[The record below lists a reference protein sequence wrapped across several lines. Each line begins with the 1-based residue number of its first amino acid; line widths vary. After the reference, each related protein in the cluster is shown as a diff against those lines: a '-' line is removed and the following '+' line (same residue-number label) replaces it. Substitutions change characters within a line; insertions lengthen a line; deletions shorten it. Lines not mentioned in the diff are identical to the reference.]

1 MKPRNNPRV
10 LGLFGA
16 FLLLLASCAQD
27 NQPNTPATSTS
38 STGTNVAA
46 AQAAC
51 VGMEGWPSKKLEA
64 LDTLQVDSS
73 QFISADVLKSWAIET
88 DKAGLRATANK
99 AHDEYIDRLA
109 ARLRCA
115 GVQNVYTEDVPIT
128 RWEAKEWGITI
139 SSNGVEPQIFTAGY
153 APYSGTTP
161 AKGVTAP
168 LIYLNSDTP
177 ATAENAAGKI
187 VVYDVPQSQLPLL
200 AFAALAMGIH
210 DPVGFAAEAAPKI
223 YNRPFLNNAGI
234 LERLEQ
240 LESAGAAGAI
250 AVLPVAHETAYGNY
264 TPYEGDVLNSP
275 TLYVGKEAGARLKQ
289 LAQTQTPATLTLTAD
304 IAETK
309 TRNLFGVL
317 PGVSNE
323 LTVVNSHT
331 DGTNYIEDNGPDAI
345 IGMAQYM
352 SRLPQA
358 SRPRSMMFMLS
369 AGHFTGGRAIRK
381 FIADH
386 QADGLIGRI
395 ASIVTIEHLGAKE
408 WEPDANGVLQP
419 TGKNEPSATFMPQIK
434 ALADA
439 TVDMYAHA
447 NVGWGAALKPQN
459 PDNVGKDGKDP
470 VWPGE
475 GQYFYQAAKLPTANY
490 ITGPYYLLNW
500 GVDTVSKTDFDRMR
514 KLMIAFTQMQLNLS
528 TIPKVSLA
536 QEDPVVVSTGTRTQN
551 KPR

>member
-1 MKPRNNPRV
+1 MKVPGNEINPDILV
-10 LGLFGA
+10 
-16 FLLLLASCAQD
+16 
-27 NQPNTPATSTS
+27 
-38 STGTNVAA
+38 
-46 AQAAC
+46 
-51 VGMEGWPSKKLEA
+51 
-64 LDTLQVDSS
+64 
-73 QFISADVLKSWAIET
+73 
-88 DKAGLRATANK
+88 
-99 AHDEYIDRLA
+99 
-109 ARLRCA
+109 
-115 GVQNVYTEDVPIT
+115 
-128 RWEAKEWGITI
+128 
-139 SSNGVEPQIFTAGY
+139 AGY
-153 APYSGTTP
+153 APYSGTTS

-168 LIYLNSDTP
+168 LVYLNNDTP

-187 VVYDVPQSQLPLL
+187 VVYDVPQTQLPLL

-210 DPVGFAAEAAPKI
+210 EPVQFATDAATKI
-223 YNRPFLNNAGI
+223 YDRPFLNNGGI
-234 LERLEQ
+234 LDRLEQ
-240 LESAGAAGAI
+240 LEEAGAAGAI
-250 AVLPVAHETAYGNY
+250 AILPVAHETAFGNY
-264 TPYEGDVLNSP
+264 TPYEGDLLNSP

-289 LAQTQTPATLTLTAD
+289 LAQTQTPVTLTLTAD
-304 IAETK
+304 IAETT

-352 SRLPQA
+352 VRLPKA
-358 SRPRSMMFMLS
+358 NRPRTMMFMLS

-386 QADGLIGRI
+386 QSDGLIGRI
-395 ASIVTIEHLGAKE
+395 ASVVTIEHLGAKE

-419 TGKNEPSATFMPQIK
+419 TGKNEASATFMPQIK

-447 NVGWGAALKPQN
+447 NVGWGAALKPMS

-475 GQYFYQAAKLPTANY
+475 GQYFYQAGKIPTANY

-500 GVDTVSKTDFDRMR
+500 GVSTVDKTDFDRMR

-528 TIPKVSLA
+528 TVPKALLA
-536 QEDPVVVSTGTRTQN
+536 QEDPLVVSTGTRTQN